1 MSIPRR
7 RDVSEEEL
15 QQAGQVLLDAA
26 YAYWKLMQEAGQG
39 GALFWLDDSAGKT
52 VLFTRGEYRATLLR
66 NVDQLRFEG
75 GRDNGSALGV
85 KVSSF
90 HLETSSENGV
100 ERADDRDLGDD
111 TTMDG
116 LRRAT
121 PGQQEE

>member
-15 QQAGQVLLDAA
+15 QQAGQALLDAA

-52 VLFTRGEYRATLLR
+52 VLFTRGEYRSTLLR

-75 GRDNGSALGV
+75 GNDDGSALGV
-85 KVSSF
+85 KVNTY
-90 HLETSSENGV
+90 HLETSPENGV

-111 TTMDG
+111 TVLDG
-116 LRRAT
+116 FRK
-121 PGQQEE
+121 

>member
-15 QQAGQVLLDAA
+15 QAAGQALIDAA
-26 YAYWKLMQEAGQG
+26 YAYWKVMQEAGQG

-75 GRDNGSALGV
+75 GNSDGSAVGV
-85 KVSSF
+85 KVKTF
-90 HLETSSENGV
+90 HLETSPENGV
-100 ERADDRDLGDD
+100 ERSEDRDLDD
-111 TTMDG
+111 N
-116 LRRAT
+116 T
-121 PGQQEE
+121 PLSGFAQ